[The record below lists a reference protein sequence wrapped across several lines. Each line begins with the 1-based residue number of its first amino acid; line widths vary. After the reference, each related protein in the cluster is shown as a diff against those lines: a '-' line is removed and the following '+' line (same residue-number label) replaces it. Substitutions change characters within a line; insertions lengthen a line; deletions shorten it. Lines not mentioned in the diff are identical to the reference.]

1 MNDYQKKARKF
12 FVVEG
17 DDNTLLHYLALGLC
31 EEAGE
36 VAGKV
41 KRIMRD
47 DNGVLTDE
55 RLSQII
61 LELGDTLWYLS
72 TLADVLEVP
81 LETVA
86 WNNIRKLTERQQKG
100 TIHGSGDNR

>member
-1 MNDYQKKARKF
+1 MNDYQKSARKF
-12 FVVEG
+12 FLIDG
-17 DDNTLLHYLALGLC
+17 DERTQLHYLALGLC

-41 KRIMRD
+41 KRIIRD
-47 DNGVLTDE
+47 DGGELTEE
-55 RLSQII
+55 RLMQII
-61 LELGDTLWYLS
+61 LELGDTLWYLA

-86 WNNIRKLTERQQKG
+86 WNNIRKLTDRRNRG
-100 TIHGSGDNR
+100 AINGSGDNR